1 MIRNTRKKHRIT
13 IGIREFVYC
22 SPNADDPIN
31 LSDIPDWNIALH
43 IVNEVTSK
51 RRQTKGS
58 TRIPNKYE
66 RTGILRSSRNGTILK
81 CPPKSSYSSN
91 ARGDVLLMIN
101 WSKLWQEP
109 RELKKMHIRSQE
121 SVQDGAWNSTKRFNT
136 AALTWITPAI
146 EECPYTQSTLHP
158 PQMFGYAGRQKL
170 SSI

>member
-1 MIRNTRKKHRIT
+1 MVGLRGKETNVRLWKMIRNTRKKHRIT

-22 SPNADDPIN
+22 SPNADNPIN
-31 LSDIPDWNIALH
+31 FGDIPDWNIALH

-81 CPPKSSYSSN
+81 CPPKGSYSSN

-101 WSKLWQEP
+101 
-109 RELKKMHIRSQE
+109 
-121 SVQDGAWNSTKRFNT
+121 
-136 AALTWITPAI
+136 
-146 EECPYTQSTLHP
+146 
-158 PQMFGYAGRQKL
+158 
-170 SSI
+170 

>member
-1 MIRNTRKKHRIT
+1 MVGLRGKETNVRLWKMIRNTRKKHRIT

-101 WSKLWQEP
+101 
-109 RELKKMHIRSQE
+109 
-121 SVQDGAWNSTKRFNT
+121 
-136 AALTWITPAI
+136 
-146 EECPYTQSTLHP
+146 
-158 PQMFGYAGRQKL
+158 
-170 SSI
+170 